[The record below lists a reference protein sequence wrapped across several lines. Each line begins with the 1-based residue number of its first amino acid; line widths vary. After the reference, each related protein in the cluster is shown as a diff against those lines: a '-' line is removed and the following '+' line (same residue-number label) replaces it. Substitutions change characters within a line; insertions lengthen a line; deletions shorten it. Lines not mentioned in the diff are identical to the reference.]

1 MPLYVPIKD
10 LRSAAA
16 LDEIVSSSSTPVI
29 VTKNGY
35 DRFACIK
42 SSDFSR
48 WEQAE
53 ARARLLERIMIS
65 EHERAKGKSIDAFEV
80 TEALKEKYG
89 L

>member
-1 MPLYVPIKD
+1 MATCVPISDLKD
-10 LRSAAA
+10 SAAFA
-16 LDEIVSSSSTPVI
+16 EKVARAGEPVI

-35 DRFACIK
+35 DRFVCVK

-53 ARARLLERIMIS
+53 ARARLLERIMVS
-65 EHERAKGKSIDAFEV
+65 ERERAEGKSVDAFEA
-80 TEALKEKYG
+80 TKSLREKYG

>member
-1 MPLYVPIKD
+1 MPLCVPIKD
-10 LRSAAA
+10 LRDTAAF
-16 LDEIVSSSSTPVI
+16 DEMVSSSSTPVI

-35 DRFACIK
+35 DRFVCVK

-65 EHERAKGKSIDAFEV
+65 EHERVEGKSIDAFEA
-80 TEALKEKYG
+80 TKDLREKYG